1 MQGNSLT
8 LLQLVERMRGN
19 PLPAIPPAS
28 APNPSGG
35 NVIPQT
41 DVTPIH
47 RNTTNVDPLSIGNH
61 SGAQVSIGNH
71 SGAQVSIGS
80 HSGAQ
85 VSIGSHSGARG
96 HTNSR
101 PDEEPFSGVAGEN
114 VLFIDDTKKFFETTS
129 KTEVIR
135 MKTGVCNDEDICE
148 WNLRKCR
155 ALRELYV
162 GDHCLEFVKELTL
175 VGLECLEK
183 VEIGADC
190 CTESKDK
197 EMEASGRSTTKCGKM
212 EVSDCPRLKRL
223 AIGRESCVNW
233 TSFVVKNCTA
243 IQEVSIGDGCFVH
256 CENTVFEGAYRRME

>member
-1 MQGNSLT
+1 MDHITMQGNSLT

-61 SGAQVSIGNH
+61 SGAQVSIG
-71 SGAQVSIGS
+71 
-80 HSGAQ
+80 
-85 VSIGSHSGARG
+85 SHSGARG
-96 HTNSR
+96 HTNPR

-233 TSFVVKNCTA
+233 ASFVVKNCTA

>member
-1 MQGNSLT
+1 MDHITMQGNSLT

-19 PLPAIPPAS
+19 PLPAIPPTP
-28 APNPSGG
+28 APNPSGE

-47 RNTTNVDPLSIGNH
+47 RNTTNVDPLSIG
-61 SGAQVSIGNH
+61 
-71 SGAQVSIGS
+71 S
-80 HSGAQ
+80 HPDT
-85 VSIGSHSGARG
+85 RG

-135 MKTGVCNDEDICE
+135 IKAGVCNDEDICE
-148 WNLRKCR
+148 WNLRRCR

-190 CTESKDK
+190 CTETKDK

-212 EVSDCPRLKRL
+212 EVSDCPRLKCL

-233 TSFVVKNCTA
+233 TSFVVKNCAA
-243 IQEVSIGDGCFVH
+243 IQEVSIEDGCFAH
-256 CENTVFEGAYRRME
+256 CENTLFEGAYRRME